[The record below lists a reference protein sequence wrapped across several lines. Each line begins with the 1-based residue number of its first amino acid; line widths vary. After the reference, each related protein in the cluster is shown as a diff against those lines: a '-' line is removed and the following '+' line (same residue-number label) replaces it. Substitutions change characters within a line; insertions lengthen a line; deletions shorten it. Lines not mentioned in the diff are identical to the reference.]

1 MSYFSEYFYQI
12 EIISKKNQHKN
23 LKRKNCIF
31 NFNLL
36 VLHEHTTL
44 SLTFNLIRT

>member
-23 LKRKNCIF
+23 IKRKIVF
-31 NFNLL
+31 
-36 VLHEHTTL
+36 
-44 SLTFNLIRT
+44 